1 MQEFLTTNEVAKLLR
16 IKERKVYD
24 LASSGVLPCSKAIG
38 KLLFPRDQIDAWIAS
53 NSENVLPAS
62 PKRPLVFLGSHD
74 PVLEWAL
81 RESQCGLAM
90 LFDGSND
97 GLNRFSNYEGIA
109 TGLHIRNESNNGWNT
124 EAVSSTCANS
134 PVVLFEWA
142 KRQRGLMLS
151 SNAAK
156 NVQSV
161 EDIAGLRVVPRQTE
175 AGAQHLLLQLIHE
188 SALTPDSVKFTETV
202 RTEIDVA
209 DAIKND
215 QADVGLGLQS
225 VAESFNLAFLP
236 LIEERFD
243 ILVDRRS
250 YFEDP
255 MQRLLMFCNSSKFT
269 NRTTS
274 ISGNDCSQ
282 LGTVHFIGA

>member
-1 MQEFLTTNEVAKLLR
+1 MQEFLTTNEVARLLR

-38 KLLFPRDQIDAWIAS
+38 KLLFPRDQIDAWIAR
-53 NSENVLPAS
+53 NSENVVPTI

-81 RESQCGLAM
+81 RESQSGLAM

-97 GLNRFSNYEGIA
+97 GLIRFANHEGIA
-109 TGLHIRNESNNGWNT
+109 AGLHIRNETGTDWNID
-124 EAVSSTCANS
+124 AVTNSCANA
-134 PVVLFEWA
+134 PVVLIEWA

-151 SNAAK
+151 PKVAK
-156 NVQSV
+156 KIQCLK
-161 EDIAGLRVVPRQTE
+161 DIAGLQVVPRQPD
-175 AGAQHLLLQLIHE
+175 AGSQQLLLKLMHEAQLTEE
-188 SALTPDSVKFTETV
+188 SVRFIDPA
-202 RTEIDVA
+202 RTENDVA
-209 DAIKND
+209 EAINNE
-215 QADVGLGLQS
+215 QADVGFGLQS
-225 VAESFNLAFLP
+225 IAEASNLPFLP
-236 LIEERFD
+236 VIEERFD

-255 MQRLLMFCNSSKFT
+255 MQRLLKFCNSSKFIHRANT
-269 NRTTS
+269 V
-274 ISGNDCSQ
+274 SGYNCEK

>member
-1 MQEFLTTNEVAKLLR
+1 MQEFLTTNEVAQLLR

-38 KLLFPRDQIDAWIAS
+38 KLLFPRDQIDAWIAR
-53 NSENVLPAS
+53 NSENVVPTL

-90 LFDGSND
+90 LFDGSSD
-97 GLNRFSNYEGIA
+97 GLSRFANHEGIA
-109 TGLHIRNESNNGWNT
+109 AGLHIRNDKGDDWNI
-124 EAVSSTCANS
+124 EAVTKACVHA
-134 PVVLFEWA
+134 PVVLIEWA

-151 SNAAK
+151 PNVAK
-156 NVQSV
+156 KVQSLK
-161 EDIAGLRVVPRQTE
+161 DIAGLHVVPRQSN
-175 AGAQHLLLQLIHE
+175 AGSQQLLLRLMHEAQLTEE
-188 SALTPDSVKFTETV
+188 SVQFIDTARTET
-202 RTEIDVA
+202 DVA
-209 DAIKND
+209 EAINHK
-215 QADVGLGLQS
+215 QADVGFGLQS
-225 VAESFNLAFLP
+225 IAESSNLAFLP
-236 LIEERFD
+236 VIEERFD

-255 MQRLLMFCNSSKFT
+255 MQRLLTFCNSSKFL
-269 NRTTS
+269 NRATAV
-274 ISGNDCSQ
+274 SGYNCEN